1 MKFHIYLFF
10 LKNTTYNLVLN
21 KTTTGLHRKNRESM
35 NIVTLKGKISSRMEM
50 FFNFTMDYV
59 FNSFA
64 TTKHFI
70 EITALCQIRAH
81 ILLF

>member
-1 MKFHIYLFF
+1 MISFFFFFFFFKEYHIHLGC
-10 LKNTTYNLVLN
+10 

-35 NIVTLKGKISSRMEM
+35 NTVTLKGKISPRMEM

-64 TTKHFI
+64 TTKHFF
-70 EITALCQIRAH
+70 EITALCQIRARTP
-81 ILLF
+81 LF